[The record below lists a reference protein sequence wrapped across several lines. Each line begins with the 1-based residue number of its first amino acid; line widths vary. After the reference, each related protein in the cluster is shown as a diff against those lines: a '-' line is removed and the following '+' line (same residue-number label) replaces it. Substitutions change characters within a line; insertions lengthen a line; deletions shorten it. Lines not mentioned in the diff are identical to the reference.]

1 MSRTPIIISTLA
13 FAALTAG
20 CGTTPLD
27 AISVDPTNLPKGLV
41 AHWTF
46 DEGAGSVVADSSGN
60 GHDGQL
66 TGGAWVAA
74 GDGRFGGA
82 LAINSGDYVTVPAFP
97 NATPNWSVSVWIR
110 VTQAQIDAVTGDD
123 TGESIMSTENVFEG
137 GWQLHLDT
145 RPGFHQFDAA
155 YWAGSSDYV
164 VAACKC
170 LDADRWIH
178 LTAVFDHDRGELR
191 LYRDDALVDRKALPM
206 PILPGD
212 STLYFGRW
220 NMNARLLS
228 ATIDDFAIWSR
239 ALATRE
245 VAVLS
250 AQPAPVSP

>member
-1 MSRTPIIISTLA
+1 M
-13 FAALTAG
+13 
-20 CGTTPLD
+20 
-27 AISVDPTNLPKGLV
+27 
-41 AHWTF
+41 
-46 DEGAGSVVADSSGN
+46 
-60 GHDGQL
+60 
-66 TGGAWVAA
+66 
-74 GDGRFGGA
+74 
-82 LAINSGDYVTVPAFP
+82 Y
-97 NATPNWSVSVWIR
+97 
-110 VTQAQIDAVTGDD
+110 VTQAQIDADTGDD

-191 LYRDDALVDRKALPM
+191 FYRDDALVDRKALPM

-239 ALATRE
+239 ALASRE
-245 VAVLS
+245 VAALS
-250 AQPAPVSP
+250 TQPAP

>member
-1 MSRTPIIISTLA
+1 MIRTPTIASALA
-13 FAALTAG
+13 FAALTAS

-27 AISVDPTNLPKGLV
+27 AISVDPTNLPTGLV

-46 DEGAGSVVADSSGN
+46 DEGAGDVVADSSGN

-66 TGGAWVAA
+66 TGGAWVGA
-74 GDGRFGGA
+74 GQFGGA
-82 LAINSGDYVTVPAFP
+82 LAINSGDYVMVPNFP
-97 NATPNWSVSVWIR
+97 NATPNWSVSVWIS
-110 VTQAQIDAVTGDD
+110 VTQAQIDADTGDD

-145 RPGFHQFDAA
+145 RPGFQQFDAA

-170 LDADRWIH
+170 LDAARWMH
-178 LTAVFDHDRGELR
+178 LTAVFDYDRGELR
-191 LYRDDALVDRKALPM
+191 YYRDDTMVDRKPM
-206 PILPGD
+206 PIPIIPGD
-212 STLYFGRW
+212 PTLYFGRW

-239 ALATRE
+239 ALASRE
-245 VAVLS
+245 VAALS
-250 AQPAPVSP
+250 AQPAPDSR